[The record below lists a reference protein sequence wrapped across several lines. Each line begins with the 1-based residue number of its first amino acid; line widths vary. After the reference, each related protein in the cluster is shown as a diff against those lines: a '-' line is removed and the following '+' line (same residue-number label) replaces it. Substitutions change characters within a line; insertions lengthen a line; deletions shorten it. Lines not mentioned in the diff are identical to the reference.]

1 MTLLSATDRQLKSQT
16 ELPQSMTQVSASTSG
31 NVAECV
37 KPLGCLDS
45 GTGIHQSNKVI
56 STDGLMVT
64 ECAEQYKNPQKF
76 IDIKEVDN
84 EQ

>member
-1 MTLLSATDRQLKSQT
+1 MTLLSATEKQLKSQT
-16 ELPQSMTQVSASTSG
+16 ELPQGMTQVSASTSG

-64 ECAEQYKNPQKF
+64 EYAGQHKNPQKF

>member
-1 MTLLSATDRQLKSQT
+1 
-16 ELPQSMTQVSASTSG
+16 
-31 NVAECV
+31 V

-56 STDGLMVT
+56 SADGLMVT
-64 ECAEQYKNPQKF
+64 EYAGQHKNPQKF

-84 EQ
+84 ER

>member
-1 MTLLSATDRQLKSQT
+1 M
-16 ELPQSMTQVSASTSG
+16 P
-31 NVAECV
+31 ECDTIQRPYEDIGI
-37 KPLGCLDS
+37 KELGCMDS
-45 GTGIHQSNKVI
+45 GTGLHQSNKVI

-64 ECAEQYKNPQKF
+64 EYAGQHKNPQKF